1 MPNAFP
7 PSSFLLAFIAE
18 QMAYGMEYPFGQLGS
33 AVPAMSPP
41 KLLPTPSL
49 VAFWGEG
56 GKCRED
62 SLDAVQALLSS
73 SQNTGVFSTPF

>member
-1 MPNAFP
+1 MTNAFP
-7 PSSFLLAFIAE
+7 SSSFLLAFIAE

-41 KLLPTPSL
+41 KLLPTRSL
-49 VAFWGEG
+49 LAFWGEG
-56 GKCRED
+56 GNCRED
-62 SLDAVQALLSS
+62 SLDAVRALLSS